1 MPSDLDILMAHVTE
15 INAKLATEVTDND
28 IRVLIAYHRH
38 NRARRRDGYKPAK
51 IDKPQVDILGML
63 NAKPK
68 ALPGLSAGTVRRL
81 K

>member
-15 INAKLATEVTDND
+15 INAKTPTEVTDND

-51 IDKPQVDILGML
+51 IEKPATDILGML

-68 ALPGLSAGTVRRL
+68 ALLGANTGAIRRL